1 MHVWILADVTRSVPG
16 GMRRHMELHAR
27 GLERAGHRA
36 TTFFS
41 EDIDSRANR
50 AIPRRAPGARAYS
63 ALYQRYLDE
72 RPDVLNVH
80 TQAAPAWILAR
91 MSQRVTARVVVMS
104 YAADETAIRLERP
117 WDALRWLRSAVPARL
132 TFPRADGIWC
142 VNQQDLE
149 FYAKRYFVARERLRL
164 FPHAVGDV
172 FYASRSGAPRNLRQL
187 LFVGSWILRKG
198 TDVLVA
204 ALERVVARVPDVNIV
219 LAGTLLGESA
229 LRPSLS
235 PGLNARVRIVE
246 QADDDE
252 LVHLYRSS
260 GFLLVPSRREG
271 LPIGMLEA
279 MACACP
285 PLAAANSG
293 MLDVI
298 VPGKNGWLEASFEP
312 ERWAERIERLLERP
326 DEVALASQ
334 GAAETA
340 ERFRVDVVARAVG
353 EWYESLV
360 TRASSHS
367 APRR

>member
-1 MHVWILADVTRSVPG
+1 
-16 GMRRHMELHAR
+16 MELHAR

-41 EDIDSRANR
+41 EDIDARANR

-72 RPDVLNVH
+72 QPDVLNVH

-91 MSQRVTARVVVMS
+91 MSKRVTASVVVMS
-104 YAADETAIRLERP
+104 YAADETAVRLERP

-149 FYAKRYFVARERLRL
+149 FYRTRYFVARERLRL

-172 FYASRSGAPRNLRQL
+172 FYDSPSRVERNMRQI

-204 ALERVVARVPDVNIV
+204 ALERVVARVPEVSIV

-235 PGLNARVRIVE
+235 ARLNARVRIVE
-246 QADDDE
+246 RADDEE
-252 LVHLYRSS
+252 LVQLYRSS
-260 GFLLVPSRREG
+260 GFLAVPSRREG

-279 MACACP
+279 MACGCP

-298 VPGKNGWLEASFEP
+298 VSGENGWLEASFEP
-312 ERWAERIERLLERP
+312 DRWAERIERLLETP
-326 DEVALASQ
+326 AEVARASQ
-334 GAAETA
+334 GAAQMA
-340 ERFRVDVVARAVG
+340 ERFRIDVVARDVAH
-353 EWYESLV
+353 WYESLV
-360 TRASSHS
+360 THASSHW
-367 APRR
+367 ARRR